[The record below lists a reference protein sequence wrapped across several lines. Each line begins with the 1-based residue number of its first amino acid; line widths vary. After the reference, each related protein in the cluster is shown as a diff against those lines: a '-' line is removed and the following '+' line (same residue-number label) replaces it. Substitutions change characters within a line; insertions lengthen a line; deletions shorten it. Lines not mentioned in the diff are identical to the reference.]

1 MSVTSN
7 GAALA
12 DASPQLTS
20 DGKILHA
27 CNKEFKSNFN
37 LHPFK
42 FNHLLHES
50 GLFEI
55 PRIEEVA
62 LRMLEKNGNVRAIN
76 FKNSSL
82 DARFSAMPHS
92 TRLKEAFASVHENDS
107 WIKLT
112 QAHLYDADYAQV
124 LDTITAELEELSG
137 YPLRSDI
144 TLVTMTLLVSS
155 PNISTP
161 FHIDHETNFLFQLQG
176 SKDVCLFPATDRE
189 LVPDQEV
196 ERYYAGNF
204 EAARYRRQ
212 LQSRG
217 TIFRLNPGEVVHHP
231 SLAPHWVKNDDNI
244 SVSISINYC
253 MRSLE
258 QRARVYQA
266 NYVLRMMGLKPLP
279 PGVSPL
285 RDSLKRKVISTL
297 EHRHPKTFAEVVHS
311 PVTRLKSPLN
321 AVRRLVKR

>member
-1 MSVTSN
+1 MSVTSD
-7 GAALA
+7 GTVLA
-12 DASPQLTS
+12 DASRRLTS
-20 DGKILHA
+20 DDKILHA
-27 CNKEFKSNFN
+27 SSTEFKSNFN

-42 FNHLLHES
+42 FNHVLHES

-55 PRIEEVA
+55 PRVA
-62 LRMLEKNGNVRAIN
+62 ELAQLMLEKNGNARAIN
-76 FKNSSL
+76 FKNSAL
-82 DARFSAMPHS
+82 DAKFSAMPHS
-92 TRLKEAFASVHENDS
+92 KQLAEAFARVHENDS

-112 QAHLYDADYAQV
+112 QAHLFDADYAQV
-124 LDTITAELEELSG
+124 LDAITSELEDLSG
-137 YPLRSDI
+137 FPLRSDM

-204 EAARYRRQ
+204 EAARYRCQ

-231 SLAPHWVKNDDNI
+231 SLAPHWVKNDNNV

-253 MRSLE
+253 MKSLE

-266 NYVLRMMGLKPLP
+266 NYVLRKMGLKPLP

-285 RDSLKRKVISTL
+285 RDKLKRKVISTL
-297 EHRHPKTFAEVVHS
+297 EHRDPKTFSEVVHW
-311 PVTRLKSPLN
+311 PVTRLKSPLD
-321 AVRRLVKR
+321 AVLRLVKR